1 MNECDCNAL
10 DARIFKCRDCGVCT
24 NCLYEYYMVTDR
36 VWYSAVTAMDA
47 SGMLCI
53 GCLEAR
59 LGKLLTKDDFID
71 CPLNDINQT
80 QGSARLRSRLTGKTF
95 TVHF

>member
-1 MNECDCNAL
+1 MLECDCTGL
-10 DARIFKCRDCGVCT
+10 DVRLFKCRDCGVCT
-24 NCLYEYYMVTDR
+24 NCLYEYYMVTDSI
-36 VWYSAVTAMDA
+36 WYSVTTATSA

-59 LGKLLTKDDFID
+59 CGKLLTKDDFTD

-80 QGSARLRSRLTGKTF
+80 KGSARLRSRLTGKRF
-95 TVHF
+95 TVSF